1 MVRSLFLLVMTV
13 ALGASEVPPD
23 PDRSWSETL
32 PDGRVRTWVP
42 AGWAVQRRTAS
53 EQYESWVA
61 GHWEETPLP
70 ASAPSPARGNSQT
83 VVSSGRVNDPVTW
96 FRHGYYWPH
105 EATTVL
111 IVASWP
117 LWLGCQ
123 HSGLRW
129 HR

>member
-1 MVRSLFLLVMTV
+1 MVRSLILVVMTV

-53 EQYESWVA
+53 EQYEAWVA

-70 ASAPSPARGNSQT
+70 ASVPSPARGSSQT
-83 VVSSGRVNDPVTW
+83 VVSSGGVNDHGTRYNSAHYWHHPLTVAVAVT
-96 FRHGYYWPH
+96 
-105 EATTVL
+105 
-111 IVASWP
+111 WP
-117 LWLGCQ
+117 LWLGCR
-123 HSGLRW
+123 HSGVRW
-129 HR
+129 RR